1 MLCNCGLNKCPDCNS
16 LHYSHSRGCLKETA
30 RCDMLIQDILQEP
43 VIDAEA
49 QHCADVQNERYAS
62 YGQGKV
68 EPVIPD
74 AALRDAVEAAEGAE
88 CQSEPQRII
97 CNCGAGVCGGPCSC
111 SKPVIPDAALKQEK
125 VVEVTDRLIDRAR
138 ENKALKAECERKVEI
153 LINALNKIN
162 KREMGTAGNIAGA
175 ALKEFSNGII

>member
-74 AALRDAVEAAEGAE
+74 AAL
-88 CQSEPQRII
+88 
-97 CNCGAGVCGGPCSC
+97 
-111 SKPVIPDAALKQEK
+111 KQEK